1 MRLLSK
7 RNLLFVLCC
16 FCLNLGVAIDT
27 ITSSQSIKDPGNIV
41 SNGNAF
47 KLGFFSPVNSTNRY
61 IGIWYSN
68 ISVFTVV
75 WVANRETP
83 LNDSSGVLTI
93 SEDGNLVVLDG
104 KKRDSLDIKF
114 ANSSAQLLDSGNLVL
129 QEKTTGT
136 IIWESF
142 QLPCDT
148 LLPKMKISTNVRT
161 GNKVQLTS
169 WQSLSDPSIGSFSV
183 NIQPLNLP
191 QAFIW
196 KYGSPYWRSGPWN
209 KRVYIGMPTVDYQFQ
224 DEISLINDQEG
235 TFSSSFTSENDS
247 LLHFALNAHGN
258 LEEIFWDYE
267 KDDWEVSYLQGFEPK
282 NTKESNRG
290 NWTSGCVRRTQ
301 LQCERVKTGSEG
313 NKTNGFLKLN
323 SHALEADCR
332 QQCLENCSCLAYA
345 YDTGIGCM
353 SWTGSLIDAQKFSS
367 TGVNLY
373 IRLAYS
379 DLATKKDMKKIV
391 TITVIIGTVSILI
404 YTYLLWRWIAK
415 HKARKKKEKEIL
427 LFNKGEAHKTLPS
440 DNLNQVKVQEL
451 PLFNFEKLVSA
462 TNNFHLSNKVGQGGF
477 GSVYKGK
484 LSDGQEIAV
493 KILSRTSAQG
503 FEEFM
508 NEAVVI
514 SKLQHRNLVRLLGC
528 CVEGEERMLIY
539 EYMPIKSLD
548 AFLFDP
554 CKYELLDWRERFNI
568 IQGIGRGLL
577 YLHRDSRLRIIH
589 RDLKASNI
597 LIFRGNED
605 QANTRRV
612 VGTYGYMSPEYV
624 IEWRFSE
631 KSDVFNFGVLLLEIV
646 SGRKNTGFYNDKEF
660 LSLLGLAW
668 KLWNSDNTV
677 ALIDSMISEPFFEM
691 EILRCIQ
698 VGLLCVQEFAK
709 DRPTL
714 SVVVSILKSEIV
726 DMPHPKKPAFIE
738 RLIALDT
745 ESSQRRKCIFS
756 INNVTMTTVQ
766 GR

>member
-27 ITSSQSIKDPGNIV
+27 ITSSQSIKDPGSIV
-41 SNGNAF
+41 SNGSAF

-104 KKRDSLDIKF
+104 KKEILWSSNITNSV
-114 ANSSAQLLDSGNLVL
+114 ANSSAQLMDSGNLVL

-142 QLPCDT
+142 QHPCDT
-148 LLPKMKISTNVRT
+148 LLPNMKISTNIRT

-169 WQSLSDPSIGSFSV
+169 WQSPSNPSIGSFSA

-191 QAFIW
+191 QVFIW

-209 KRVYIGMPTVDYQFQ
+209 KQVFIGIPTMDYQFQ
-224 DEISLINDQEG
+224 DGASLINDQEG
-235 TFSSSFTSENDS
+235 TFSFSFTYVNGS
-247 LLHFALNAHGN
+247 LLHLAFNTHGN
-258 LEEIFWDYE
+258 IEERFWDYE
-267 KDDWEVSYLQGFEPK
+267 KEDWEVSLALQSGCDLYGNCGAFGSCNSQNTPICSCLQGFEPK
-282 NTKESNRG
+282 NTEEWNRG

-301 LQCERVKTGSEG
+301 LQCERVNTSSEG
-313 NKTNGFLKLN
+313 SKMDGFLKLN
-323 SHALEADCR
+323 MMKVPDFADWSHYLEADCR
-332 QQCLENCSCLAYA
+332 QQCLENCSCIAYA

-353 SWTGSLIDAQKFSS
+353 SWTRSLIDAQKFSS
-367 TGVNLY
+367 AGVDLY
-373 IRLAYS
+373 VRLAYS
-379 DLATKKDMKKIV
+379 DLVTKKDMKKIV

-404 YTYLLWRWIAK
+404 CTYLLWRWIAK
-415 HKARKKKEKEIL
+415 HKARKKKDKEIL
-427 LFNKGEAHKTLPS
+427 LFNRGEAHKTLPS

-451 PLFNFEKLVSA
+451 PLFNFEKLASA
-462 TNNFHLSNKVGQGGF
+462 TNNFHLSNKLGQGGF

-493 KILSRTSAQG
+493 KRLSRTSAQG

-539 EYMPIKSLD
+539 EYMPNKSLD

-554 CKYELLDWRERFNI
+554 CKYELLDWRKRFNI
-568 IQGIGRGLL
+568 IEGIGRGLL

-597 LIFRGNED
+597 LLDKELNPKISDFGTARIFRGNED

-612 VGTYGYMSPEYV
+612 VGT
-624 IEWRFSE
+624 
-631 KSDVFNFGVLLLEIV
+631 
-646 SGRKNTGFYNDKEF
+646 
-660 LSLLGLAW
+660 
-668 KLWNSDNTV
+668 
-677 ALIDSMISEPFFEM
+677 
-691 EILRCIQ
+691 
-698 VGLLCVQEFAK
+698 
-709 DRPTL
+709 
-714 SVVVSILKSEIV
+714 
-726 DMPHPKKPAFIE
+726 
-738 RLIALDT
+738 
-745 ESSQRRKCIFS
+745 
-756 INNVTMTTVQ
+756 
-766 GR
+766 